1 MLETL
6 INNFIF
12 NILISSTYFGLYIVN
27 CYILKNK
34 KARLPYKI
42 MLTGLLPYLNIPCLL
57 MQICFFSYAF
67 INILPKATNALK
79 TSFAV
84 TKLCYKANKSINN
97 TNRVPK
103 KA

>member
-6 INNFIF
+6 IKNFNF
-12 NILISSTYFGLYIVN
+12 YILCSSLYFGLYIIN

-57 MQICFFSYAF
+57 MQICFFSHTF
-67 INILPKATNALK
+67 VNILSSVIDKCK
-79 TSFAV
+79 TSIAV
-84 TKLCYKANKSINN
+84 TKLGYASKKSINDIN
-97 TNRVPK
+97 IVPK